1 MFHHN
6 SPWPIASHRICF
18 YGMLSILPFWTIF
31 LGGFQ
36 TIYVFIECFFV
47 CFRLPHCPLD
57 PLLHCEGGLF
67 TGSRDCCVMCG
78 IPRLPVFMD
87 ETKNPHFGVV
97 QPLLFMGWSY
107 HNSVILEKTQ
117 QKSWV
122 LLQIQMNICNGGW
135 EVRSV
140 AELALCR
147 HWGGEAFIVWQQ
159 WREPCL
165 SCSRHK
171 ALETQHETWCN
182 HVVRCIHKCL
192 FRRSWYCYCFCWENS
207 IGKFHHS
214 FTLAPKPARIQTAR
228 PQTTTKTHHGE

>member
-1 MFHHN
+1 M
-6 SPWPIASHRICF
+6 ACF
-18 YGMLSILPFWTIF
+18 QFYHFGLFFW
-31 LGGFQ
+31 GGFKPYMFLLNVFLCVFDFPTVHLIHFSTAREASSLVHVIVVSCAASQ
-36 TIYVFIECFFV
+36 DSLFSWMKQRIHTLALCSRYFSWGDLITI
-47 CFRLPHCPLD
+47 P
-57 PLLHCEGGLF
+57 
-67 TGSRDCCVMCG
+67 
-78 IPRLPVFMD
+78 
-87 ETKNPHFGVV
+87 
-97 QPLLFMGWSY
+97 WSWK
-107 HNSVILEKTQ
+107 KTQ